1 MFMTKGLLGTFLIQL
16 FSQCFGQQASVIDT
30 NLHDQQSV
38 QFIHSLLGNVT
49 VNEDVD
55 QDIDFSEAELQPGK
69 NLFKQI
75 IYQKLKEANLSYEL
89 LSIHQAIW

>member
-1 MFMTKGLLGTFLIQL
+1 MNTRGLLFVLDKYVEFQLGPSLGVCTHAFFFLIQL
-16 FSQCFGQQASVIDT
+16 FSRCFGQQGSVTDT

-38 QFIHSLLGNVT
+38 QFINSLLGNVT

-69 NLFKQI
+69 TFYLNK
-75 IYQKLKEANLSYEL
+75 
-89 LSIHQAIW
+89 